1 MKKLSFLIALLSI
14 MFLTVS
20 CGGAAR
26 RHTVASHP
34 LNPDYRIAILPLYND
49 TLSVKG
55 PVMVRKVLFKKLKG
69 YHYSVKD
76 LNETDKILRD
86 RLGVTLGKQIA
97 LVDRELLKDELG
109 VDALL
114 YGYLLNFDSITLGAY
129 NARKVRAAFKLV
141 DAESGEVLWSR
152 AQGVKTTMSAKG
164 VGSLFKDR
172 DKGED
177 LSARIPGLKEIPGI
191 GKWKTL
197 NNFKDVPAEAAVFL
211 GFTELL
217 VTKVLRVNLL
227 GQTKK
232 MVQIIAKDFPSN
244 LGDRTVYSKF
254 AGDLEEIAYKNTKSS
269 LLYPVP
275 YLGLKDK
282 EDFTASIAMVVID
295 KDSGRE
301 DVFKIIIA
309 KRGGNIRSSY
319 LEADGEEKAA
329 IIMTDDGKEIFLY
342 PEKKKFITVETQD
355 SSHEED
361 ISIDFEVF
369 DNKGVSRYSV
379 TVAIEGSSPI
389 RKGLLWER
397 DGFPIRAEFED
408 DESKT
413 TITVE
418 DVGFRRP
425 LNSLFEIPE
434 DYTETDTYGLTS
446 QE

>member
-1 MKKLSFLIALLSI
+1 MKRLSALIIVLSI
-14 MFLTVS
+14 MLLTVS

-26 RHTVASHP
+26 RHTAPPNP
-34 LNPDYRIAILPLYND
+34 LNSTYRIAILPLYND
-49 TLSVKG
+49 TMSVKG

-97 LVDRELLKDELG
+97 LVDRELLKNELG

-114 YGYLLNFDSITLGAY
+114 YGYLLNFDSVTLGAY
-129 NARKVRAAFKLV
+129 NVRKVRAAFKLV

-152 AQGVKTTMSAKG
+152 AQGVKTTLSAKG

-177 LSARIPGLKEIPGI
+177 ISTRIPGLEEIPGI
-191 GKWKTL
+191 GKWKTM
-197 NNFKDVPAEAAVFL
+197 NDFKDVPAEAAVL
-211 GFTELL
+211 IGFTELL

-227 GQTKK
+227 SQTKK
-232 MVQIIAKDFPSN
+232 MVSIITRDFPRE
-244 LGDRTVYSKF
+244 LGDKIAYSKV
-254 AGDLEEIAYKNTKSS
+254 ADDLEEIAYKKTKSS

-275 YLGLKDK
+275 YLGLRDK
-282 EDFTASIAMVVID
+282 EDFTASITMIVID

-301 DVFKIIIA
+301 DRFEVIIA

-319 LEADGEEKAA
+319 LDAAGEEKAA
-329 IIMTDDGKEIFLY
+329 VIITDDGKEIFLY
-342 PEKKKFITVETQD
+342 PEKKKFIVMETQD
-355 SSHEED
+355 SNHEED
-361 ISIDFEVF
+361 ISIDFEGF
-369 DNKGVSRYSV
+369 DNKGLSRYSV
-379 TVAIEGSSPI
+379 TVASEGSSPI
-389 RKGLLWER
+389 RKGLIWER

-408 DESKT
+408 DGSKT

-425 LNSLFEIPE
+425 LNALFEIPE